1 MALELGI
8 FLPVTNNGWI
18 LSPSA
23 PPAPPTFALN
33 RAIAQDAERRGFHFL
48 LAQSVWRG
56 HGGVT
61 DFWNT
66 SLEGFTL
73 MTALAG
79 VTERLG
85 LVASVQPL
93 LYPPPVAAKMVA
105 TADHV
110 SNGRFGINVVAG
122 ANLTEFEQMAVLPP
136 DWGDVRYDY
145 ASEWIEAVKRLWGPE
160 PSVATKGDWIELA
173 GCISNPKPQQTPTPP
188 IVCAG
193 SSPRGMRFA
202 LEHGTHAFIGGR
214 DLEDLAAINAR
225 YRTGAAE
232 LGRSIKTYTAV
243 HYIIEDTDAA
253 AAAAVQQ
260 YRDDPDVD
268 AIADLVGEYSRDGA
282 GESLRRTIVEAGEH
296 VFFGGVVAGSPET
309 VAEHVAGVDAAGLD
323 GLLVIFTDWS
333 GGLARFCDEVL
344 PSRPG
349 LAAPPSVDWARPA
362 PVELPPVSVGGR
374 GCGRR

>member
-1 MALELGI
+1 MALELGV

-33 RAIAQDAERRGFHFL
+33 RAIAEEAERRGFHFL

-73 MTALAG
+73 MTALAA

-105 TADHV
+105 TAEDV
-110 SNGRFGINVVAG
+110 SGGRFGINVVAG
-122 ANLTEFEQMAVLPP
+122 ANLKEFEQMAVLPP
-136 DWGDVRYDY
+136 NWGDVRYDY
-145 ASEWIEAVKRLWGPE
+145 ASEWIDAVKRLWGPE
-160 PSVATKGDWIELA
+160 PSVAADGDWIKLD
-173 GCISNPKPQQTPTPP
+173 GTISKPKPRQHPTPP

-202 LEHGTHAFIGGR
+202 LENGTHAFIGGNSI
-214 DLEDLAAINAR
+214 DDLAAINAR
-225 YRTGAAE
+225 YHAGAAE
-232 LGRSIKTYTAV
+232 LGRTIKTYTAV
-243 HYIIEDTDAA
+243 HYIIEDTDALA
-253 AAAAVQQ
+253 EAQVQR

-268 AIADLVGEYSRDGA
+268 AIADLVGEYSRAGA

-309 VAEHVAGVDAAGLD
+309 VADHVAAVDAAGLD

-333 GGLARFCDEVL
+333 GGFARFCDEVL
-344 PSRPG
+344 ASRPG
-349 LAAPPSVDWARPA
+349 LAAPPDVDWAQPA
-362 PVELPPVSVGGR
+362 PVTTPVSAAG
-374 GCGRR
+374 

>member
-23 PPAPPTFALN
+23 PPTPPTFALN
-33 RAIAQDAERRGFHFL
+33 RAIAQDVEARGFHFL

-73 MTALAG
+73 MTALDA

-105 TADHV
+105 TAEDV
-110 SNGRFGINVVAG
+110 TGGRFGINVVAG
-122 ANLTEFEQMAVLPP
+122 ANLREFEQMGVLPA
-136 DWGDVRYDY
+136 DGGSVRYDY
-145 ASEWIEAVKRLWGPE
+145 ASEWIEAVKRLWGDE
-160 PSVATKGDWIELA
+160 PSVSTSGDWLA
-173 GCISNPKPQQTPTPP
+173 LDGCVSKPKPRQLPHPP
-188 IVCAG
+188 VVCAG
-193 SSPRGMRFA
+193 SSPRGMQFA

-225 YRTGAAE
+225 YRVAAAE
-232 LGRSIKTYTAV
+232 AGRSIKTYTAV
-243 HYIIEDTDAA
+243 QYLIADTDDEAA
-253 AAAAVQQ
+253 AQVQR

-268 AIADLVGEYSRDGA
+268 AVADLVGEYSRSGA

-296 VFFGGVVAGSPET
+296 VFFGGIIAGSPET
-309 VAEHVAGVDAAGLD
+309 VADHVAAIDAAGLD
-323 GLLVIFTDWS
+323 GVLVMFPDWFD
-333 GGLARFCDEVL
+333 GIARFCDEVL
-344 PSRPG
+344 ASRPG
-349 LAAPPSVDWARPA
+349 LAAPADTDWAA
-362 PVELPPVSVGGR
+362 PVEPAVGTPA
-374 GCGRR
+374 

>member
-1 MALELGI
+1 LALELGV
-8 FLPVTNNGWI
+8 FLPVTNNGWV

-33 RAIAQDAERRGFHFL
+33 RAIAEEAERRGFHFL

-56 HGGVT
+56 HGGTT

-73 MTALAG
+73 MSALAAA
-79 VTERLG
+79 TERLG

-93 LYPPPVAAKMVA
+93 LYPPPVVAKMVA
-105 TADHV
+105 TADDV
-110 SNGRFGINVVAG
+110 SGGRFGINVVAG

-145 ASEWIEAVKRLWGPE
+145 ASEWIEAVQQLWSNA
-160 PSVATKGDWIELA
+160 PSVTTDGDWIRLA
-173 GCISNPKPQQTPTPP
+173 GRISSPKPQQQPTPP

-214 DLEDLAAINAR
+214 DLDDLAAINQR
-225 YRTGAAE
+225 YRDGAAQ
-232 LGRSIKTYTAV
+232 LGRTIKTYTAV
-243 HYIIEDTDAA
+243 HYIIEDTDVAA
-253 AAAAVQQ
+253 QAVVQR

-296 VFFGGVVAGSPET
+296 VFFGGVVAGGPET
-309 VAEHVAGVDAAGLD
+309 VAEHVAGVEAAGLD

-333 GGLARFCDEVL
+333 GGFARFCDEVL
-344 PSRPG
+344 ASRPG
-349 LAAPPSVDWARPA
+349 LAAAPEVDWARPA
-362 PVELPPVSVGGR
+362 SVNAAGR
-374 GCGRR
+374 GSARR

>member
-1 MALELGI
+1 VTLELGI
-8 FLPVTNNGWI
+8 FLPVANNGWV

-33 RAIAQDAERRGFHFL
+33 RAIAEMAEARGLHFL

-73 MTALAG
+73 MTALGA

-105 TADHV
+105 TADDV
-110 SNGRFGINVVAG
+110 SGGRFGINVVAG

-136 DWGDVRYDY
+136 DWGNVRYDY
-145 ASEWIEAVKRLWGPE
+145 ASEWIEAVTRLWGDE
-160 PSVATKGDWIELA
+160 PSVTMRGDWIALD
-173 GCISNPKPQQTPTPP
+173 GCISNPKPRRESHPP

-193 SSPRGMRFA
+193 SSARGMRFA
-202 LEHGTHAFIGGR
+202 LEHGTHAFIGGT
-214 DLEDLAAINAR
+214 DLDDLAAINAR
-225 YRTGAAE
+225 YRDGAVA
-232 LGRSIKTYTAV
+232 LGRTIKTYTAV
-243 HYIIEDTDAA
+243 HYLIGDTDADA
-253 AAAAVQQ
+253 EAQVQR

-268 AIADLVGEYSRDGA
+268 AIADLVGEYSREGA
-282 GESLRRTIVEAGEH
+282 GESLRRAIVDAGEH
-296 VFFGGVVAGSPET
+296 VFFGGVVAGSPST
-309 VAEHVAGVDAAGLD
+309 IADHVAGVAAAGLD
-323 GLLVIFTDWS
+323 GLLLIFTDWFA
-333 GGLARFCDEVL
+333 GLPRFCDQVL
-344 PSRPG
+344 PLVPG
-349 LAAPPSVDWARPA
+349 TIAGPDVDWAAPPKRSPLVAEAR
-362 PVELPPVSVGGR
+362 
-374 GCGRR
+374 

>member
-33 RAIAQDAERRGFHFL
+33 RAIAGEAERRGFHFL

-73 MTALAG
+73 MSALGA

-105 TADHV
+105 TADDI
-110 SNGRFGINVVAG
+110 SGGRFGINVVAG
-122 ANLTEFEQMAVLPP
+122 ANLTEFEQMSVLPP
-136 DWGDVRYDY
+136 NWADVRYDY
-145 ASEWIEAVKRLWGPE
+145 ASEWIESVKRLWGDE
-160 PSVATKGDWIELA
+160 PSVATDGDWIRLA
-173 GCISNPKPQQTPTPP
+173 GTISNPKPRQDPHPP

-202 LEHGTHAFIGGR
+202 LEHGTHAFIGGT
-214 DLEDLAAINAR
+214 DLDDLAAIDAR
-225 YRTGAAE
+225 YRAGAAE
-232 LGRSIKTYTAV
+232 LGRTIKTYTAV
-243 HYIIEDTDAA
+243 HYLIADTDEAA
-253 AAAAVQQ
+253 AAEVQRYRAILMSTRSRIWSVSTPVPARASRCAA
-260 YRDDPDVD
+260 RS
-268 AIADLVGEYSRDGA
+268 SRRA
-282 GESLRRTIVEAGEH
+282 STSSSAASSPAVPRRWPSTSPASRPPGSTACSSSSPT
-296 VFFGGVVAGSPET
+296 GSAGSPGS
-309 VAEHVAGVDAAGLD
+309 AKRCCRH
-323 GLLVIFTDWS
+323 
-333 GGLARFCDEVL
+333 ARACWPV
-344 PSRPG
+344 PTSTGPG
-349 LAAPPSVDWARPA
+349 LHPCLPPSA
-362 PVELPPVSVGGR
+362 GGR